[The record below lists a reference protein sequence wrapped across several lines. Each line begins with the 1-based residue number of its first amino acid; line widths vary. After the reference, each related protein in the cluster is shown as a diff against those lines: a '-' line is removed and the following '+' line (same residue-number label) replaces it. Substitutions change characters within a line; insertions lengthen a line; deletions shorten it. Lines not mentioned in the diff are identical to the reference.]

1 MTGTLY
7 GIGVGP
13 GDPELMT
20 LKAVRLIEQC
30 DLVAVPKSGDG
41 EGVAKQITQKAV
53 PDFDKKELIEV
64 SMPMTRDPQVLEQ
77 SHQAAAEQIE
87 GYLKEG
93 KSVAFLTLGD
103 PAIYSTYIYVHK
115 KVQQNGFPVEMVP
128 GVPSFCAVAAKLNV
142 SLAEAAQP
150 LHIIPASYQGV
161 EEGLEWS
168 GPKILMKT
176 GRSMKKVKEL
186 LDEKGLM
193 DKAKMVQKCGME
205 GEEIYQSMRDVDE
218 NSSYFSVIVVK
229 E

>member
-186 LDEKGLM
+186 LNEKGLM

>member
-41 EGVAKQITQKAV
+41 EGVAKQIAQKAV

-115 KVQQNGFPVEMVP
+115 KVQQNGFLVEMVP

-161 EEGLEWS
+161 ERTEDFDEDR
-168 GPKILMKT
+168 P
-176 GRSMKKVKEL
+176 
-186 LDEKGLM
+186 LDEKGKGTSRRKGT
-193 DKAKMVQKCGME
+193 DGQGKNGAE
-205 GEEIYQSMRDVDE
+205 MRYGRRGNLSVDARCR
-218 NSSYFSVIVVK
+218 
-229 E
+229 

>member
-41 EGVAKQITQKAV
+41 EGVAKQIAQKAV

-93 KSVAFLTLGD
+93 NSVAFLTLGD
-103 PAIYSTYIYVHK
+103 PAIYSTYIFLHK
-115 KVQQNGFPVEMVP
+115 
-128 GVPSFCAVAAKLNV
+128 
-142 SLAEAAQP
+142 
-150 LHIIPASYQGV
+150 
-161 EEGLEWS
+161 
-168 GPKILMKT
+168 
-176 GRSMKKVKEL
+176 
-186 LDEKGLM
+186 
-193 DKAKMVQKCGME
+193 
-205 GEEIYQSMRDVDE
+205 
-218 NSSYFSVIVVK
+218 
-229 E
+229 